1 MIEMLKTYILAA
13 CFALVVGCGGS
24 NSDNASDPG
33 AEPQESYQIT
43 VTVLDANSQLPLA
56 DAQVSIAEQAQASD
70 QQGYSSF
77 ELAVGSYS
85 LSVSLAGY
93 QAHQQAIEIGEQ
105 DVSLTLSLE
114 ALPTVSGPLYVFHSD
129 NDSSYSIEHWGDN
142 WGSGSVISDVTDP
155 NIGKAL
161 NITSGTVWGN
171 KAAIAWGNEPENAVA
186 IDAYTHLKFKVKANS
201 FTAVE
206 VVLQGPSNPE
216 SKIAYALSTGAPL
229 DDGWL
234 EMEVPL
240 PYGFSQLTWL
250 GLIFDSSISDSLGL
264 SDVYLLSQE
273 MITSQPSAA
282 APQPPALADNEAVVI
297 FSDSLPQD
305 HYVSVWNANWWSAPF
320 YSPGAIDDND
330 YARYEIAGLGVE
342 GGVTGIEFGIENG
355 SVDASSH
362 VNMNLDVY
370 LETGISR
377 MEIHLVSNDG
387 SALYTVASPQ
397 TEQWVSYQIPFAA
410 MQDADGDGDGVLNP
424 ASLTM
429 AGIKLWGEQ
438 GKAVFLDNLYF
449 SGQSN
454 VFELAVTVLNPSAQ
468 AISGALVTVGEQTAT
483 TNTSGVA
490 YLTLAEG
497 EHKVKADAS
506 GFGAAQQNQQLLG
519 GDATLEIVL
528 TAENPAPSVAADNP
542 SVSDEDVLVLYSD
555 SLLVDKPISYWSD
568 NWWNA
573 PSYSEIQLAGNNV
586 ARLQIIPDGVEG
598 GVTGIQFG
606 IQDGV
611 LDASA
616 MTGLRFDMYATRG
629 VSQAVF
635 QVVSATGPVIHT
647 MLPVVTEQ
655 WVSVELVFTDMVQP
669 GSFDAA
675 SLSQLGVQLWGTTSD
690 SVYLDNI
697 YFY

>member
-1 MIEMLKTYILAA
+1 MIEMLKIYFLAI
-13 CFALVVGCGGS
+13 CCALMLGCGGS
-24 NSDNASDPG
+24 SETDP
-33 AEPQESYQIT
+33 EPQNAYQVA
-43 VTVLDANSQLPLA
+43 VTVVDANSQLPLA
-56 DAQVSIAEQAQASD
+56 DAQISIAEQAQTSD

-77 ELAVGSYS
+77 ELAAGSYS

-93 QAHQQAIEIGEQ
+93 QTHQQSIELGDQ
-105 DVSLTLSLE
+105 GLSVSINLE

-129 NDSSYSIEHWGDN
+129 NDSSYNIEHWGDN
-142 WGSGSVISDVTDP
+142 WGSGSVISDLDDASMGRVV
-155 NIGKAL
+155 
-161 NITSGTVWGN
+161 NITSGTAWGN
-171 KAAIAWGNEPENAVA
+171 KASIAWGNEPENAVA
-186 IDAYTHLKFKVKANS
+186 IDAYTHLRFKIKANS

-216 SKIAYALSTGAPL
+216 SKVAYALSSGTPL
-229 DDGWL
+229 DDGWV

-250 GLIFDSSISDSLGL
+250 GLIFDSAISDSLL
-264 SDVYLLSQE
+264 LTDIYMLSQE
-273 MITSQPSAA
+273 LVTSQPSSA

-297 FSDSLPQD
+297 FSDSLNEDQ
-305 HYVSVWNANWWSAPF
+305 YISVWNSNWWNAPF
-320 YSPGAIDDND
+320 YSPGVIDDNN

-362 VNMNLDVY
+362 VNMNLDLY
-370 LETGISR
+370 LEAGISQL
-377 MEIHLVSNDG
+377 EIHLVSSDG
-387 SALYTVASPQ
+387 SALYSVISPQ
-397 TEQWVSYQIPFAA
+397 TEQWVSYQIPFAD

-424 ASLTM
+424 ATLTM

-454 VFELAVTVLNPSAQ
+454 TFELAVSVVNQSAQ
-468 AISGALVTVGEQTAT
+468 AIAGAQVSVGEQSAT
-483 TNTSGVA
+483 TNASGVA
-490 YLTLAEG
+490 YLSLAEG

-506 GFGAAQQNQQLLG
+506 GYGAAQKNQQLLG
-519 GDATLEIVL
+519 ADASLEIVL
-528 TAENPAPSVAADNP
+528 AAENPGPSVAANVP
-542 SVSDEDVLVLYSD
+542 SVSDDEILVLYSD
-555 SLLVDKPISYWSD
+555 SLQVDKPISYWSD

-573 PSYSEIQLAGNNV
+573 PSHSEIQVAGNNV

-598 GVTGIQFG
+598 GVTGIQYG

-611 LDASA
+611 VNASG
-616 MTGLRFDMYATRG
+616 MTGLRFDMYATSG

-635 QVVSATGPVIHT
+635 QVVSASGPVIHT
-647 MLPVVTEQ
+647 MLPVATEQ
-655 WVSVELVFTDMVQP
+655 WISVELVFADMVQP
-669 GSFDAA
+669 GAFDAA